1 MIGWRSKKIH
11 SSRGFTLIEVI
22 VTMALF
28 SMTVLMAVTLLVV
41 FIQQQRRAVSQEQ
54 LQNDIRAV
62 MERMTTE
69 LREGRVDF
77 NYYKTNYPSDTLFN
91 GINGQNIPL
100 VLVDVLNNQ
109 IWYKKIATP
118 PSLQRCVMTVTD
130 DCSLAGDWWE
140 DISPTTLQIQALQF
154 AISPSEDPFANQT
167 PEICSDPGGDI
178 DHMPT
183 PSGSLTCRWGTTCS
197 AIDKNGVTL
206 NECALVRGSD
216 TALNCY
222 CVPQQLN
229 GLSPLHPR
237 VTFSI
242 QAQRTVGQN
251 TVSDIFQT
259 TVASRLFQN
268 IERLNQYAP

>member
-1 MIGWRSKKIH
+1 MIGWRSKKVPQAH
-11 SSRGFTLIEVI
+11 GFTLIEVI

-69 LREGRVDF
+69 LREGRIDYD
-77 NYYKTNYPSDTLFN
+77 YYVSTFPLVPKKLFDALD
-91 GINGQNIPL
+91 GQGDNAL
-100 VLVDVLNNQ
+100 VLVDVLNQRVMYRVN
-109 IWYKKIATP
+109 ANV
-118 PSLQRCVMTVTD
+118 LQRCAPTATLDCTGTD
-130 DCSLAGDWWE
+130 VWE
-140 DISPTTLQIQALQF
+140 N
-154 AISPSEDPFANQT
+154 ISPSSLQVQAFTFYISPSHDPFANLT
-167 PEICSDPGGDI
+167 PLVCGTAGDPPVPDDADCTI
-178 DHMPT
+178 
-183 PSGSLTCRWGTTCS
+183 RWGTICAALDST
-197 AIDKNGVTL
+197 GVPM
-206 NECALVRGSD
+206 NRCALRRGND
-216 TALNCY
+216 TIQSCY